1 MVAPMMEV
9 KNSGADPP
17 AAIQVASNNLKCIQM
32 SDVYICLYDYM
43 QLYASSFCLLGI
55 LWAVHICHFNP
66 FHPFFSRSRGIKCKQ
81 VAPATSGVRFHASHK
96 RSIDPAK

>member
-32 SDVYICLYDYM
+32 SDVCMHLF
-43 QLYASSFCLLGI
+43 LSSRNSLGCTW
-55 LWAVHICHFNP
+55 LHNATHISHFNP
-66 FHPFFSRSRGIKCKQ
+66 FHPFLSRGIKRKQ

>member
-43 QLYASSFCLLGI
+43 IYAVVCI
-55 LWAVHICHFNP
+55 
-66 FHPFFSRSRGIKCKQ
+66 
-81 VAPATSGVRFHASHK
+81 
-96 RSIDPAK
+96 